1 MIEVTRTGGDDP
13 LEFEVIV
20 REGKGETRHQVSV
33 SQATCTRLS
42 AGRHTPE
49 RCLEAHFAS
58 CSTANPRNRS
68 CGASMWR

>member
-20 REGKGETRHQVSV
+20 REGKGETRHQVSM

-42 AGRHTPE
+42 AGIPRSAALK
-49 RCLEAHFAS
+49 RHFAS

-68 CGASMWR
+68 CGASMWL